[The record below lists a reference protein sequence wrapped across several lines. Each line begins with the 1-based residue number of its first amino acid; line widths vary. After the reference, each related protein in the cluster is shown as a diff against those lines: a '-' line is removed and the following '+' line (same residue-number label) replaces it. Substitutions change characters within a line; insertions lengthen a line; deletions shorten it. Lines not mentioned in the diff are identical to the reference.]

1 MEIKEDVEI
10 PPGFLYHTIP
20 ILISKNETRV
30 RRYVTVAFHVTDDM
44 KFSTDLAQADNLQY
58 GGKLLSK
65 LFSMTPPVWNKS
77 IVFKDC
83 SSASL
88 WNAKLFSAHE
98 SMSQS
103 FIQTSNFVSALLSE
117 VTSLLCENSKL
128 NKHLGIL
135 HFLFS

>member
-1 MEIKEDVEI
+1 MSNVQIQADVEI

-20 ILISKNETRV
+20 ILVSKDGTRV

-44 KFSTDLAQADNLQY
+44 KFYTDLSQADNLQY

-65 LFSMTPPVWNKS
+65 LFSLAPPLKRSKS
-77 IVFKDC
+77 SVFKDC

-98 SMSQS
+98 SMSES
-103 FIQTSNFVSALLSE
+103 FTQTVSFVSALISE
-117 VTSLLCENSKL
+117 VASF
-128 NKHLGIL
+128 I
-135 HFLFS
+135 